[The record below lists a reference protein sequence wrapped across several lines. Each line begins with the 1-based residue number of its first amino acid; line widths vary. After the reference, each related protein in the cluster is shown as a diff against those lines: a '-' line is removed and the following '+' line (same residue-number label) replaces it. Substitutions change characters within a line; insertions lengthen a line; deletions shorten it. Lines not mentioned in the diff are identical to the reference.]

1 MNFRYSPA
9 TEASTL
15 VGQVENLCRDLKLN
29 YEATWTNSADS
40 YYNESRFFTSV
51 VSEAVSRTINRM
63 PKLSTAGGTSDGRFV
78 AKSGAQVVELG
89 PLNTTI
95 HRVNECVG
103 IDDLNQLSLI
113 YEQILKILFCEKRPA
128 EG

>member
-1 MNFRYSPA
+1 MKQLGPIQQ
-9 TEASTL
+9 THTITK
-15 VGQVENLCRDLKLN
+15 DK
-29 YEATWTNSADS
+29 
-40 YYNESRFFTSV
+40 FFTDI
-51 VSEAVSRTINRM
+51 VSEAVSRIMNRA
-63 PKLSTAGGTSDGRFV
+63 PKVSTAGGTSDGRFV

-103 IDDLNQLSLI
+103 INDLNQLSLI
-113 YEQILKILFCEKRPA
+113 YEQIFEILFCEKCPT